1 MKLIKQ
7 AFKENYKSIL
17 SGILLGLFVFLLL
30 VVFSCKSAEPKTAS
44 SDLLKGKSCILVIA
58 PENFR
63 DEEFVITKNT
73 LIENGAYVEVASV
86 RKGIIKGML
95 GLEVNV
101 NKTISEFSPSDFDC
115 VVVIGGS
122 GAPTLLEYP
131 EVINFVG
138 SAYKLNKT
146 IAGICLGPMILA
158 KAGVLN
164 GKEATVFETDDSL
177 RIFNENNV
185 TFLRKQVV
193 VDGNIITSN
202 NPKYAKEFADA
213 LVDLLSKN

>member
-17 SGILLGLFVFLLL
+17 SGIFLGLFVFLLL
-30 VVFSCKSAEPKTAS
+30 VVFSCKSAEPKLES

-122 GAPTLLEYP
+122 GASSLLEYP
-131 EVINFVG
+131 DVINFVG
-138 SAYKLNKT
+138 SAYKMNKT

-164 GKEATVFETDDSL
+164 GKKATVFETDDSL